1 MDIRFAFLLR
11 RLALAAACL
20 LLQACVMVPRTNYS
34 YDAECRVVARQ
45 MTLEPV
51 QVAGIAGCSNSGC
64 AHLLVLAGAT
74 AAASTVVSGS
84 IVIVGNIVYWLE
96 KQGRCQR
103 AAPPSS

>member
-1 MDIRFAFLLR
+1 MDIRSAFLLR
-11 RLALAAACL
+11 ISALAAIC
-20 LLQACVMVPRTNYS
+20 LLQACVMVPKTNYS
-34 YDAECRVVARQ
+34 YDPACRTVARQ

-51 QVAGIAGCSNSGC
+51 QVAGFGGCSNAAC

-96 KQGRCQR
+96 NQGRCQR
-103 AAPPSS
+103 AAPPAS